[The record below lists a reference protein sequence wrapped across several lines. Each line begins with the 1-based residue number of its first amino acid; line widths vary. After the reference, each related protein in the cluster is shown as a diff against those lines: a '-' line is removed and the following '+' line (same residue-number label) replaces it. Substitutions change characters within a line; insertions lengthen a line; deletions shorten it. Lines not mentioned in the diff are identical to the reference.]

1 MREKLLL
8 SLSVLSLCFGFTLS
22 AQTEKDCIRIH
33 GTQSSEDDS
42 VYRLDG
48 IDKIT
53 FSDDAMILHLR
64 DTNVPEM
71 LYFSNF
77 DLITFCSDQLVGVEE
92 NISHEGIDVCYNSV
106 DCTVAISSPTSV
118 LNIQLFDMS
127 GKMLQSL
134 SSQDDNVTISLSS
147 YPQGIYIIRVAN
159 SESIIT
165 EKIVKH

>member
-1 MREKLLL
+1 MREKLFL
-8 SLSVLSLCFGFTLS
+8 SLLILSLCFGFTLS

-33 GTQSSEDDS
+33 GAQSSVDDS

-53 FSDDAMILHLR
+53 FSEDAMILHLR
-64 DTNVPEM
+64 DTDITEM

-77 DLITFCSDQLVGVEE
+77 DLITFCSQNVGVEE
-92 NISHEGIDVCYNSV
+92 NISHEGINVSYNRE
-106 DCTVAISSPTSV
+106 DCNIAISSPTHV
-118 LNIQLFDMS
+118 LSIQLFDMS
-127 GKMLQSL
+127 GKVLQSL
-134 SSQDDNVTISLSS
+134 SPQYENVTISLSS

-165 EKIVKH
+165 QKIFKH

>member
-8 SLSVLSLCFGFTLS
+8 SLLILSLCFGFTLS

-33 GTQSSEDDS
+33 GAQSSVDDS

-53 FSDDAMILHLR
+53 FSEDAMILHLR
-64 DTNVPEM
+64 DTDITEM

-77 DLITFCSDQLVGVEE
+77 DLITFCSQNVGVEE
-92 NISHEGIDVCYNSV
+92 NISHEGINVSYNRE
-106 DCTVAISSPTSV
+106 DCNIAISSPTHV
-118 LNIQLFDMS
+118 LSIQLFDMS
-127 GKMLQSL
+127 GKVLQSL
-134 SSQDDNVTISLSS
+134 SPQYENVTISLSS
-147 YPQGIYIIRVAN
+147 YLQGIYIIRVAN

-165 EKIVKH
+165 QKIFKH

>member
-8 SLSVLSLCFGFTLS
+8 SLSVLSLCFGITLS

-33 GTQSSEDDS
+33 GSQSSVEDS
-42 VYRLDG
+42 FYRLDG

-64 DTNVPEM
+64 DTYMTEM

-77 DLITFCSDQLVGVEE
+77 DLITFCSDQLVGVED

-106 DCTVAISSPTSV
+106 DCNVAISSPTPVSS
-118 LNIQLFDMS
+118 IQIFDMS

-134 SSQDDNVTISLSS
+134 SPQYDNVTISLSS

>member
-1 MREKLLL
+1 MREKLFL
-8 SLSVLSLCFGFTLS
+8 SLILSLCFGFTLS

-33 GTQSSEDDS
+33 GAQSSLDDS

-53 FSDDAMILHLR
+53 FSEDAMILHLR
-64 DTNVPEM
+64 DTDITEM

-77 DLITFCSDQLVGVEE
+77 DLITFCSQNVGVEE
-92 NISHEGIDVCYNSV
+92 NISHEGINVSYNSV
-106 DCTVAISSPTSV
+106 DCNIAISSPTSV
-118 LNIQLFDMS
+118 LSIQLFDMS

-134 SSQDDNVTISLSS
+134 SPQYENVTISLSS

-165 EKIVKH
+165 QKIFKH

>member
-1 MREKLLL
+1 MREKILL

-22 AQTEKDCIRIH
+22 AQTEKDCIYIH
-33 GTQSSEDDS
+33 GAQSSIDDS

-53 FSDDAMILHLR
+53 FSEDAMNLHLK
-64 DTNVPEM
+64 NVEVPKIHS
-71 LYFSNF
+71 FSDF
-77 DLITFCSDQLVGVEE
+77 SLITFCSDYFVGVEE
-92 NISHEGIDVCYNSV
+92 NFSREGLNVCYNSV
-106 DCTVAISSPTSV
+106 DCSVTVNSPTAVSG
-118 LNIQLFDMS
+118 IQLFDMS

-134 SSQDDNVTISLSS
+134 SPQYENVTISLSS

-165 EKIVKH
+165 QKIVKH